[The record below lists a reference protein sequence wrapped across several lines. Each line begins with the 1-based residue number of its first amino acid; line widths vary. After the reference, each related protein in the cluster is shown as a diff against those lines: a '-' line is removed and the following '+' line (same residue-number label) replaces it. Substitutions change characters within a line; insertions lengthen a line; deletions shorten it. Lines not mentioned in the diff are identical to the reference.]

1 MVKDG
6 FKYPLKTLDQMPR
19 DPADCRPIFSL
30 ASAGATW
37 PIKFW
42 KSQRLEISDPF
53 CYPPWFPPGFKHY
66 HWDFT
71 FPYNQHELL
80 LLLLNVASCPFSV
93 PLWVKLGFISPS
105 SIHWG
110 GWTTQFSSPLSC
122 LSFPGGSRAEL
133 SSPSPWLPHS
143 QWKHTASSPIM
154 LTAPTL
160 AGPLC
165 WPSGW
170 EHHSS
175 VTLLV
180 SAKQLSSLIS
190 RTYPSPAPRNVPVTA
205 WSQQQSTGL
214 SVVWAGLELPSQ
226 ARLRAQAKPWAGKPD
241 LQPGW
246 QTAEQRAYVQ
256 GTGWGARAS
265 ARHPRHRQTQ
275 PQLLPCVSQLRLQT
289 PSHSH
294 LPLIRVT
301 VATQPL
307 FLWFPWYQYTIAY
320 VTLKIRSSVSVLHLK
335 L

>member
-42 KSQRLEISDPF
+42 KSQRLEISEPF
-53 CYPPWFPPGFKHY
+53 CYPPWFQHY

-93 PLWVKLGFISPS
+93 PLWEKLGFISPS

-180 SAKQLSSLIS
+180 MERPVQSNSPPLSAGLTHHLHPGMFLSLPEASSRAQGWVWSEQGRSCPANPGSEHRQSPGLASLTCS
-190 RTYPSPAPRNVPVTA
+190 QADRQQNREHMCKAQGEVPGPAPDTHGTDRH
-205 WSQQQSTGL
+205 S
-214 SVVWAGLELPSQ
+214 PSCS
-226 ARLRAQAKPWAGKPD
+226 R
-241 LQPGW
+241 
-246 QTAEQRAYVQ
+246 V
-256 GTGWGARAS
+256 
-265 ARHPRHRQTQ
+265 
-275 PQLLPCVSQLRLQT
+275 C
-289 PSHSH
+289 PS
-294 LPLIRVT
+294 
-301 VATQPL
+301 
-307 FLWFPWYQYTIAY
+307 
-320 VTLKIRSSVSVLHLK
+320 
-335 L
+335 